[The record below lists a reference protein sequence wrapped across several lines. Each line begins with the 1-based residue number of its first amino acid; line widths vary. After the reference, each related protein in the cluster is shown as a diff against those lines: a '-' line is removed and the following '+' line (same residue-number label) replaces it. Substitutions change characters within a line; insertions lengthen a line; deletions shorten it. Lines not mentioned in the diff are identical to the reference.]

1 MLSRVAD
8 SVYWMARYVERA
20 ENVARFV
27 DVNHN
32 LEIDLGQNA
41 GGQWAPLVATTGDEA
56 AFRQRY
62 DTVTRANVIQFLAF
76 DEQNPN
82 SIYSCVQQARE
93 NARSIREIISSA
105 MWEEINKFYH
115 MLRRASHSSE
125 LLEQPYDFCNRV
137 KSASHLLV
145 GVTDCTMSHNEAWH
159 FARMGRL
166 IERADKTSRI
176 VDVKYF
182 ILLPDPKDVGTSLDV
197 VQWSAL
203 LKSASALEMYRRVY
217 GRILPARV
225 IDFLLLDRDF
235 PRSIHYCVIKALDS
249 LHMITGG
256 TAGMYSSRVEQLLG
270 RLRSEMD
277 YMAIEDIIDR
287 GLHEYID
294 SFQVRLNRVGEAV
307 REEFFVAKPAY
318 GTPTRAAVQ

>member
-20 ENVARFV
+20 ENVARFI

-32 LEIDLGQNA
+32 LEIDLGETA
-41 GGQWAPLVATTGDEA
+41 SRQWAPLVHTTGDDG
-56 AFRQRY
+56 AFNERF
-62 DTVTRANVIQFLAF
+62 DSMTRNNVIQFLAF
-76 DEQNPN
+76 DSHNPN
-82 SIYSCVQQARE
+82 SILSCIRSARE
-93 NARSIREIISSA
+93 NARTIREIISSA

-115 MLRRASHSSE
+115 MVRKASLSKD
-125 LLEQPYDFCNRV
+125 LLQQPYDFCNRV
-137 KSASHLLV
+137 KLASHLLI
-145 GVTDCTMSHNEAWH
+145 GVTDSTMSHGEAWH

-182 ILLPDPKDVGTSLDV
+182 ILLPDAKDVGSSLDV

-203 LKSASALEMYRRVY
+203 LKSATALEMYRRVH
-217 GRILPARV
+217 GRILPVRV
-225 IDFLLLDRDF
+225 AHFLLLDRDF
-235 PRSIHYCVIKALDS
+235 PRSMHYCVVKAMES
-249 LHMITGG
+249 LQMITGA
-256 TAGMYSSRVEQLLG
+256 TAGTFSSRVEQLLG
-270 RLRSEMD
+270 RLRGEMD
-277 YMAIEDIIDR
+277 YASIEDIVER

-294 SFQVRLNRVGEAV
+294 DFQIRLNRIGDAV

-318 GTPTRAAVQ
+318 GRQMMSALQ